1 MKYSELEKMD
11 HMEALL
17 MLYRK
22 IREVRP
28 TADAMSCLVVD
39 PDMDQEMAN
48 VSLAFMAETSF
59 WMVMD
64 FDYNLERPREERTA
78 RMHSLWSG

>member
-48 VSLAFMAETSF
+48 VSLAFIAM
-59 WMVMD
+59 
-64 FDYNLERPREERTA
+64 
-78 RMHSLWSG
+78 